1 MPHGR
6 LSFPP
11 NRQILMLQGVASL
24 FLNALGIALR
34 ERGHSVLRINFSLGD
49 RWFWRSGNAIDYR
62 GKMADWPAF
71 VAQLLVER
79 SITDIVL
86 FGDCRE
92 VHRPAILAAQKLG
105 IAVHVLEEGY
115 LRPDWITLE
124 AGGVNGYSS
133 LPRDPDVYRAQG
145 ALLPQ
150 TPHPRPVGGGMKQR
164 IRDDIIWN
172 SLTILGR
179 FLYGDYRTHRPF
191 NAFVEYAGWLRRLSK
206 AKGAKRHAQRVVDGC
221 SEAPG
226 RAYVLALQL
235 DSDYQIRVHSPF
247 SGMTE
252 VIEKVIASFAKHAPK
267 DSMLVVKN
275 HPLDNGLI
283 NHRKTTRATARKH
296 GVSHR
301 VRFIDG
307 GHLPTLL
314 DSARGLVVVN
324 STVGLSGLYHHCPTK
339 TLSDPV
345 YNLPGLTYQGALD
358 SFWEEGKPADRPLFE
373 AFNKVIAARTQLNG
387 NFYTAHGIA
396 LGVDAAVQ
404 RIEATAVGV
413 DVDTRSI
420 AWTDV
425 DMHALQ
431 S

>member
-1 MPHGR
+1 MPQSR

-11 NRQILMLQGVASL
+11 NRQILVLQGVASL
-24 FLNALGIALR
+24 FLSKLGEALR

-49 RWFWRSGNAIDYR
+49 RWFWRAGDAIDYR
-62 GKMADWPAF
+62 GGMAKWPRY
-71 VAQLLVER
+71 VEDLMVEKN
-79 SITDIVL
+79 ITDILL

-92 VHRPAILAAQKLG
+92 VHRPAILAAKKLG

-124 AGGVNGYSS
+124 AGGVNGYSD
-133 LPRDPDVYRAQG
+133 LPRDPETYLTQG

-150 TPHPRPVGGGMKQR
+150 TPQPAPVAGGMKQR
-164 IRDDIIWN
+164 IRDDVIWN

-191 NAFVEYAGWLRRLSK
+191 NAFIEYAGWLRRLSK
-206 AKGAKRHAQRVVDGC
+206 SKSAKRHAQRVIDGC

-252 VIEKVIASFAKHAPK
+252 VIEKVIASFAANAPK
-267 DSMLVVKN
+267 SSMLVVKN

-283 NHRKTTRATARKH
+283 NHRVTTRAAARRH
-296 GVSHR
+296 GVNHR

-314 DSARGLVVVN
+314 DSARGLIVVN
-324 STVGLSGLYHHCPTK
+324 STVGLSGLYHHCPTQ

-345 YNLPGLTYQGALD
+345 YNLPGLTYQGQLD
-358 SFWEEGKPADRPLFE
+358 SFWEEGQPADRDLFQ

-387 NFYTAHGIA
+387 NFYTPHGIA
-396 LGVDAAVQ
+396 SGVAAAVQ

-413 DVDTRSI
+413 DVDTQALS
-420 AWTDV
+420 WTDI
-425 DMHALQ
+425 DMRALL

>member
-1 MPHGR
+1 MPNGR

-11 NRQILMLQGVASL
+11 NRQILVLQGVASL
-24 FLNALGIALR
+24 FLSMLGKALR

-49 RWFWRSGNAIDYR
+49 RWFWRAGNAIDYR
-62 GKMADWPAF
+62 GKMADWPSF
-71 VAQLLVER
+71 VGQLLVEKN
-79 SITDIVL
+79 ITDLVL

-92 VHRPAILAAQKLG
+92 VHRPAILAAKKLG

-124 AGGVNGYSS
+124 AGGVNGYSD
-133 LPRDPDVYRAQG
+133 LPRDADTYLTQG

-150 TPHPRPVGGGMKQR
+150 TPTPLSVGGGMKKR
-164 IRDDIIWN
+164 IRDDVIWN

-252 VIEKVIASFAKHAPK
+252 VIEKVIASFAEHAPK
-267 DSMLVVKN
+267 NSMLVVKN

-283 NHRKTTRATARKH
+283 NHRKTTRETACRH
-296 GVSHR
+296 GVRHR

-324 STVGLSGLYHHCPTK
+324 STVGLSGLFHHCPTK

-345 YNLPGLTYQGALD
+345 YNLPGLTYQGGLD
-358 SFWEEGKPADRPLFE
+358 RFWDEGKPADRPLFE

-387 NFYTAHGIA
+387 NFYTPHGIVS
-396 LGVDAAVQ
+396 GVDAAVR

-413 DVDTRSI
+413 DIDTTSI
-420 AWTDV
+420 SWTDI
-425 DMHALQ
+425 DMRALQ